1 MSNTILLLK
10 KMKTFE
16 LKGQSRAE
24 LGKKATKAVRV
35 EKSVPC
41 VLYGGNENTHF
52 TTTISDLQ
60 KLVYSPEV
68 FLVKLNIDG
77 KKHDAIMKDLQFHP
91 VTDKVLHID
100 FLEVFAEKP
109 VVVEIPVQV
118 EGLAAGVKAGG
129 KLSLEMRKLRVKGIY
144 TQIPEKITLDVSAL
158 ELGKSIQVGGVQVPN
173 LEILNAKNAV
183 VVQVKLTRAA
193 RGAAANA
200 EK

>member
-1 MSNTILLLK
+1 
-10 KMKTFE
+10 MKTFE
-16 LKGQSRAE
+16 LKGVLRTE
-24 LGKKATKAVRV
+24 IGKKATKAVRV

-41 VLYGGNENTHF
+41 VLYGGSENFHF
-52 TTTISDLQ
+52 STTVSDLQ

-68 FLVKLNIDG
+68 FLVKLEING
-77 KKHDAIMKDLQFHP
+77 KKHDAIMKALQFHP

-100 FLEVFAEKP
+100 FLEVFPEKP

-158 ELGKSIQVGGVQVPN
+158 ELGKTIQVGGVQVPN

-193 RGAAANA
+193 RGAAAAANA